1 MMKSFPGDYTMFHE
15 SRLEARKKINEN
27 KDEKDPI
34 KLQEHLFFGEE
45 IKDFLL
51 NNLMQ
56 VKIIFFF
63 KG

>member
-1 MMKSFPGDYTMFHE
+1 MKSFPGDYTMFHE